1 MPAQADLTVNQNN
14 DEYVTVTCKR
24 STAGGPPEPI
34 DLTGLTVVCIVKD
47 AFTDDD
53 ATGTTLTS
61 PTDIDLSDPTNGV
74 CVVHIPAADLT
85 ETTDRVYRV
94 DVMDGTERHTVLYG
108 KLHTTDL

>member
-1 MPAQADLTVNQNN
+1 MPTQADLTVNQNN

-24 STAGGPPEPI
+24 NGTPI
-34 DLTGLTVVCIVKD
+34 DLTSLTVVCVLKD

-53 ATGTTLTS
+53 STGTTLTS
-61 PTDIDLSDPTNGV
+61 PTDIDISDPVNGV

-85 ETTDRVYRV
+85 NTTDSVYRV